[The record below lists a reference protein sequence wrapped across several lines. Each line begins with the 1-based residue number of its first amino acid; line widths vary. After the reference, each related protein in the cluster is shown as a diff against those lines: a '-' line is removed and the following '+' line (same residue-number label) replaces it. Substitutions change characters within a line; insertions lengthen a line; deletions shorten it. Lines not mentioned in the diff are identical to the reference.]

1 MPAGEPEGAIAIGTP
16 QYSAPEVQECECVL
30 DYLNVPWKTTE
41 VWTLA
46 VILLELIS
54 PVWCNLMD
62 TVQVHP
68 QTGMLLPKSLQGVCK
83 KWVSAACRSCRG
95 GCLGLCTA

>member
-1 MPAGEPEGAIAIGTP
+1 M
-16 QYSAPEVQECECVL
+16 L
-30 DYLNVPWKTTE
+30 DYLDVPWKTTE
-41 VWTLA
+41 VWTVA
-46 VILLELIS
+46 VILLELVS

-83 KWVSAACRSCRG
+83 KWVSAACHSCRVQG
-95 GCLGLCTA
+95 ALDSVQPSQCTTDNL